1 MIISEEYS
9 YQVSK
14 IIWGVWLLLLITWN
28 FGVPNALP
36 YEDVFVSIC
45 IAYLANYMEGRNV
58 R

>member
-1 MIISEEYS
+1 M
-9 YQVSK
+9 SK